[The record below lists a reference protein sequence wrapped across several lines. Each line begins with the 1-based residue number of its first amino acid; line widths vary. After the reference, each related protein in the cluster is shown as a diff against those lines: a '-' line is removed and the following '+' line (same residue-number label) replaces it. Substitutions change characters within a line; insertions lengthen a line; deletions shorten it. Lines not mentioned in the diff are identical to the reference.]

1 MRDMRA
7 CVCVLVQVAGYF
19 IHGNVDVQRFMTL
32 NIYMNEEAPI
42 EYYIMAALP
51 NVYGRYSIRRNGKQK
66 KLSTND

>member
-19 IHGNVDVQRFMTL
+19 IHGNFDVQRFITL

-42 EYYIMAALP
+42 EYYIIW
-51 NVYGRYSIRRNGKQK
+51 RHRRICTAILN
-66 KLSTND
+66 TAER